1 MILVYLLAAI
11 GLIGLAW
18 RLAQV
23 GRRDRPDRGRPDA
36 TAETVESLL
45 AAGNTIGAIKRLRDQ
60 TGLGLAEAKA
70 AIDAHRSGQRLLT
83 GELPPPAHT
92 LDPAAVAADPLL
104 RDFLNAGNLIAAIK
118 RYRELTGLGLKESK
132 EAVERLGSGH

>member
-45 AAGNTIGAIKRLRDQ
+45 AAGNTIGAIKRLREQ
-60 TGLGLAEAKA
+60 
-70 AIDAHRSGQRLLT
+70 
-83 GELPPPAHT
+83 
-92 LDPAAVAADPLL
+92 
-104 RDFLNAGNLIAAIK
+104 
-118 RYRELTGLGLKESK
+118 TGLGLKESK